1 MEESKRINS
10 RRDQIIEVAQKLF
23 GMYGIEKVSVHEIA
37 AELHL
42 SKASIYYYFSDKE
55 HLFKAVLEKE
65 QAEFISKIS
74 GKIMKMNDPEKM
86 LFEYVGMRLQYF
98 SRLMNL
104 SRLRLEV
111 YANIKPV
118 FRSAGKVFKEK
129 EKEILIQIFTRG
141 IMNKVW
147 KINDPDFTAL
157 LFLDILRGLRMEA
170 INDRHTIVLEDVE
183 FERLLNRITTF
194 TRIFSEGLK
203 IK

>member
-10 RRDQIIEVAQKLF
+10 RRNQIIEVAQKLF
-23 GMYGIEKVSVHEIA
+23 GKYSIEKVSVHEIA

-42 SKASIYYYFSDKE
+42 SKASIYYYFPDKE

-65 QAEFISKIS
+65 QTEFISRIS
-74 GKIMKMNDPEKM
+74 EKLMKMNDPEKM
-86 LFEYVGMRLQYF
+86 LFEYVSMRLQYF

-111 YANIKPV
+111 FANIKPV

-141 IMNKVW
+141 IRNKVW
-147 KINDPDFTAL
+147 KINDPDSTAL

-170 INDRHTIVLEDVE
+170 INDRHTIVLEDAE
-183 FERLLNRITTF
+183 FERLLNRITAF
-194 TRIFSEGLK
+194 TRIFSEGMK